1 MVDRCGICDA
11 AAGEVLM
18 YMVPVFRILR
28 LLGFSLAFALA
39 AQAQQPSL
47 SPGYESLAQAE
58 REFASAGAREGVQNA
73 FLAHFAEDALVLRP
87 FATAAPAW
95 YREHPDGPGK
105 LIWGPQYLAVSA
117 ANDLGLSSGPWRYE
131 AERDGKP
138 VVGHGHFLSIWQRGA
153 QGRWQV
159 LFDHGVSHP
168 APAVTVEATP
178 LLPLPAA
185 GGKTPSAAVT
195 SSRTKSLERADKALR
210 DRLARDPGK
219 AYAAV
224 ATAQTLWLRDGSFPA
239 QGNLPPQANGEQ
251 ACGCGPRVALTVAA
265 SGDLAYTLG
274 GAESA
279 RASGVD
285 VRVWRFEGDAWK
297 LLADVTAAVK

>member
-1 MVDRCGICDA
+1 
-11 AAGEVLM
+11 M
-18 YMVPVFRILR
+18 YKVPMCRMLR
-28 LLGFSLAFALA
+28 LLGFTLAFSLA

-47 SPGYESLAQAE
+47 PPRYESLAQAE
-58 REFASAGAREGVQNA
+58 REFASAGARDGVQKA
-73 FLAHFAEDALVLRP
+73 FIGHFAEDALVLRP

-117 ANDLGLSSGPWRYE
+117 ASDLGLSSGPWRYE

-138 VVGHGHFLSIWQRGA
+138 AVAHGHFFSIWRRDA

-159 LFDHGVSHP
+159 LFDHGVGNP
-168 APAVTVEATP
+168 APAIPVEATQ
-178 LLPLPAA
+178 LLSLAIA
-185 GGKTPSAAVT
+185 EGKTPSATVV
-195 SSRTKSLERADKALR
+195 SSRTKALEDADKALR
-210 DRLARDPGK
+210 DRLGRDPGK

-224 ATAQTLWLRDGSFPA
+224 ATTQTLWLREGSLPM
-239 QGNLPPQANGEQ
+239 QGNLPPKANGEQ
-251 ACGCGPRVALTVAA
+251 ACGCGPRVTLAVAT

-285 VRVWRFEGDAWK
+285 VRVWRFDSGAWK
-297 LLADVTAAVK
+297 LLADLTAAVK